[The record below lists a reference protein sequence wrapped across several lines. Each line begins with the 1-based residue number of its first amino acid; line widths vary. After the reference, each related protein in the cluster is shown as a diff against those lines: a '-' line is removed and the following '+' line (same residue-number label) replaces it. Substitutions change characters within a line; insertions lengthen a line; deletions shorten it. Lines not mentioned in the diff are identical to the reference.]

1 MKEDTIDKIAYLTGR
16 DQFRAES
23 CTSPE
28 KKEAYSEIYND
39 LRGLLE
45 LARDNESDRQSRKC
59 NARKSVVED

>member
-16 DQFRAES
+16 YQFRAES

-45 LARDNESDRQSRKC
+45 LARDNKSDRSSKKVQCTKI
-59 NARKSVVED
+59 

>member
-16 DQFRAES
+16 YQNLAES
-23 CTSPE
+23 CTSPK

-45 LARDNESDRQSRKC
+45 LARDNESDRSSKKVQCTKI
-59 NARKSVVED
+59 

>member
-16 DQFRAES
+16 YQNLAES
-23 CTSPE
+23 CTSPK

-45 LARDNESDRQSRKC
+45 LARDNEK
-59 NARKSVVED
+59 EDITRWKQRTL

>member
-1 MKEDTIDKIAYLTGR
+1 MKEDTIDKIAYLTGKY
-16 DQFRAES
+16 QFRAES

-45 LARDNESDRQSRKC
+45 WARDNEK
-59 NARKSVVED
+59 EDIT

>member
-16 DQFRAES
+16 YQFRAES

-45 LARDNESDRQSRKC
+45 LARDNENRLSKTDYSNGGRR
-59 NARKSVVED
+59 